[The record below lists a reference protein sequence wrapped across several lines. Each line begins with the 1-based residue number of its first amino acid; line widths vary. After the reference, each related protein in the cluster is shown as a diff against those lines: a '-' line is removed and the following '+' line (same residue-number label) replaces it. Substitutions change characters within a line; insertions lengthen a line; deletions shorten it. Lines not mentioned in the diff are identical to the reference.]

1 MSAIQ
6 ITSVREPLDDPV
18 LLGSSL
24 EVLAL
29 AQAMGLLPEGGVR
42 GDLDL
47 PTLRR
52 VARAVGRA
60 GVGRAAAAR
69 LAATAP
75 DPDALRSALDAF
87 VEALRGSPVPERE
100 WTSLAELLEPE
111 RLAELV
117 GISVSSLRRYASG
130 TRRTPD
136 EVAARLH
143 FLATVVADLVG
154 TYNAFGVRRWF
165 ERPRSALGGRS
176 PSQVLAG
183 DWDLEDE
190 GPLAVRS
197 LARSLVGSS
206 AT

>member
-1 MSAIQ
+1 VGDRRAGRVAIPVDGDPTGRALSAPRAALWTEIGWDLDCDHDPDR
-6 ITSVREPLDDPV
+6 VRAGAARRSA

-29 AQAMGLLPEGGVR
+29 AQAMGLLPEGG
-42 GDLDL
+42 GAG
-47 PTLRR
+47 TWTCRR
-52 VARAVGRA
+52 SVAWPGPSAA

-69 LAATAP
+69 LATTAR
-75 DPDALRSALDAF
+75 DPDALRSAPDAF
-87 VEALRGSPVPERE
+87 VEALRGS
-100 WTSLAELLEPE
+100 
-111 RLAELV
+111 
-117 GISVSSLRRYASG
+117 
-130 TRRTPD
+130 
-136 EVAARLH
+136 EVATRLH

-154 TYNAFGVRRWF
+154 MYNAFGVRRWF

-176 PSQVLAG
+176 PPRCSPATG
-183 DWDLEDE
+183 IPTTE